1 MLKKY
6 TLKKQFT
13 ISFIA
18 IIITSM
24 ISTLICITFSMHIIN
39 TNDLVHVANY
49 YEKQVPKIEEFV
61 RNNSNVILNNNFKE
75 KIEEIIP
82 SGGMSYRVINLNTN
96 EHYGNL
102 EHFNLNK
109 DKILYNINYTNYKN
123 GFVTKII
130 PISNDKKSLD
140 GVLCVKYTLEMEPVE
155 NKKFQYEILK
165 VVVLF
170 SPFVFIILYTYIF
183 GKKFSK
189 NINEPIEI
197 LVNASNKIKNYDLDF
212 ELKYPYNNE
221 LGNLIKSFE
230 AMRYELKI
238 TLEKN
243 WKVEKEKKDMISA
256 LSHDL
261 RTPLTLIKGHVELLE
276 EGSYKNENRLLKYL
290 KIIENSTNRSIAL
303 VEDLNALFKVENS
316 DFKLC
321 SELISIK
328 NFINFKFEEYKIIAL
343 KNNVDLVVNMNNISD
358 EMCLNID
365 KLRLSQVLDN
375 IVMNSFRY
383 TPFGGK
389 IILNTNYKDN
399 CLDFQINDNGIGFTE
414 EDFKSVFTKFYR
426 GDKSRSQNGNSGLG
440 LYISKILVEKHGGN
454 MKIYNNNYGGATIE
468 FYIKS
473 IKGEN

>member
-75 KIEEIIP
+75 KIEKIIP

-130 PISNDKKSLD
+130 PISKDKKSLD

-183 GKKFSK
+183 GK
-189 NINEPIEI
+189 N
-197 LVNASNKIKNYDLDF
+197 LVK
-212 ELKYPYNNE
+212 
-221 LGNLIKSFE
+221 
-230 AMRYELKI
+230 
-238 TLEKN
+238 T
-243 WKVEKEKKDMISA
+243 
-256 LSHDL
+256 
-261 RTPLTLIKGHVELLE
+261 
-276 EGSYKNENRLLKYL
+276 
-290 KIIENSTNRSIAL
+290 
-303 VEDLNALFKVENS
+303 
-316 DFKLC
+316 
-321 SELISIK
+321 
-328 NFINFKFEEYKIIAL
+328 
-343 KNNVDLVVNMNNISD
+343 
-358 EMCLNID
+358 
-365 KLRLSQVLDN
+365 
-375 IVMNSFRY
+375 
-383 TPFGGK
+383 
-389 IILNTNYKDN
+389 
-399 CLDFQINDNGIGFTE
+399 
-414 EDFKSVFTKFYR
+414 
-426 GDKSRSQNGNSGLG
+426 
-440 LYISKILVEKHGGN
+440 
-454 MKIYNNNYGGATIE
+454 
-468 FYIKS
+468 
-473 IKGEN
+473 